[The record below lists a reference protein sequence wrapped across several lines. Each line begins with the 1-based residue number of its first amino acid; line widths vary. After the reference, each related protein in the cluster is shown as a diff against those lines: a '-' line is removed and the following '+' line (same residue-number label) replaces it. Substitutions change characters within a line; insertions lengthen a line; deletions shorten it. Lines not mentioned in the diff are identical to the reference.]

1 MSDHD
6 NQMFDP
12 DQDFWDADISLT
24 MFDQVSFDN
33 RDELLD
39 YALNQGLQWALPV
52 FLERRGRL
60 DEDWVQRLRNLRE
73 RLAHQMH

>member
-1 MSDHD
+1 
-6 NQMFDP
+6 
-12 DQDFWDADISLT
+12 

-39 YALNQGLQWALPV
+39 YALNQGLQWALPG